1 MKAAFASKIAFTDLF
16 VPQANQSN
24 TVLLDDQIC
33 WEAHSPIAR
42 PARGWSGDWPDS
54 TGNK

>member
-33 WEAHSPIAR
+33 W
-42 PARGWSGDWPDS
+42 
-54 TGNK
+54 